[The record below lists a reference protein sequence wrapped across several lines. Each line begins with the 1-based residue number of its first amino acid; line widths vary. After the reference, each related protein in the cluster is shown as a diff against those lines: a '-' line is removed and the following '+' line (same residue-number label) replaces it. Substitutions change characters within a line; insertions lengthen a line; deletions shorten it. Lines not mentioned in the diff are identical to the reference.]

1 MGGLTFLEQLCSITM
16 LLAGTG
22 AMLLLYAGLALER
35 QRQTLAG
42 LQRERVR
49 AAYRARTMRG
59 LLARTFPPAIDVVVI
74 YSGGAA

>member
-1 MGGLTFLEQLCSITM
+1 MSGLTILEQMCGLTM
-16 LLAGTG
+16 LLAGMG

-35 QRQTLAG
+35 QRLALAC
-42 LQRERVR
+42 LQRERVQ

>member
-1 MGGLTFLEQLCSITM
+1 MGGLTILEQLCGLTM

-22 AMLLLYAGLALER
+22 TILLLYAGLALER
-35 QRQTLAG
+35 QRQVLAR

-59 LLARTFPPAIDVVVI
+59 LLARTFPPVVDVVVI
-74 YSGGAA
+74 WGGAA